1 MKVMTATSEILCVGS
16 DIDPL
21 TLVEKV
27 ARTCYKSEDK
37 IALGTAPKM
46 ISALIKRGHYAM
58 LEHAS
63 YIFNL
68 QAEVYEDFLRI
79 CTILEDAGH
88 HLFLI
93 KTNKN
98 THHIVS
104 GNVRAWR
111 DFIEA
116 LYTEKEMIPQ
126 WLFDFVHHNRLDVHT
141 FFGDMVHT
149 CDLIAERLGITR
161 YAQNVDALEI
171 SPEELSAEDKWEHL
185 RITVKFYCD
194 RGISHEIVRHRV
206 ASFAQEST
214 RYCNYS
220 KDKFDNDITYIDIQP
235 TFGQDKRTKNMSSQ
249 VYLNIIEEWQHA
261 CMDAERHYMR
271 LIELGCPAEYARSV
285 LNNSTKT
292 EICVT
297 MNIKNWRHFFS
308 LRACR
313 ATGPAHPQMEEITR
327 QLLTNLKIELPDYFR
342 DMEWYVYD

>member
-1 MKVMTATSEILCVGS
+1 MKVITANSEILCVGS
-16 DIDPL
+16 EVDPL

-63 YIFNL
+63 YIFILSPN
-68 QAEVYEDFLRI
+68 AYKDFVRITNTVEDF
-79 CTILEDAGH
+79 GH
-88 HLFLI
+88 RLFLV
-93 KTNKN
+93 KTN
-98 THHIVS
+98 ISDLFVVS

-116 LYTEKEMIPQ
+116 LYDAQEMIPQ
-126 WLFDFVHHNRLDVHT
+126 WLYDFIHTNRLDITT
-141 FFGDMVHT
+141 FFGD
-149 CDLIAERLGITR
+149 LISTFDAIASKLGIQR
-161 YAQNVDALEI
+161 YSNGIGALEI
-171 SPEELSAEDKWEHL
+171 SPEELKDIDKPMHY

-220 KDKFDNDITYIDIQP
+220 KDKFDNDITYINIQSAMN
-235 TFGQDKRTKNMSSQ
+235 QDKRIKNIPLQ
-249 VYLNIIEEWQHA
+249 TYIDIIEEWQHA
-261 CMDAERHYMR
+261 CEDAERHYMR
-271 LIELGCPAEYARSV
+271 MIELGCPAEYARSV

-297 MNIKNWRHFFS
+297 MSINDWRHFFS

-313 ATGPAHPQMEEITR
+313 ATGPAHPQMEEITKP
-327 QLLTNLKIELPDYFR
+327 LLNQFKEILPTFFK
-342 DMEWYVYD
+342 DMEY

>member
-1 MKVMTATSEILCVGS
+1 MKVITATSEILYMGNGVG
-16 DIDPL
+16 PL
-21 TLVEKV
+21 TSVEKV

-63 YIFNL
+63 YIFTLPPN
-68 QAEVYEDFLRI
+68 AYEDFLRI
-79 CTILEDAGH
+79 CTVLEEAGH
-88 HLFLI
+88 HMFLV
-93 KTNKN
+93 KTNKDN
-98 THHIVS
+98 HHLVS

-111 DFIEA
+111 DFINA
-116 LYTEKEMIPQ
+116 LYVEKEPIPQ
-126 WLFDFVHHNRLDVHT
+126 WLYEFVRKDRLDIRT
-141 FFGDMVHT
+141 FFGDLVHT
-149 CDLIAERLGITR
+149 CYITTDCLDIAG
-161 YAQNVDALEI
+161 YAQKVEAVEI
-171 SPEELSAEDKWEHL
+171 SPEELSPADKLEHF

-194 RGISHEIVRHRV
+194 RGVSHEIVRHRV

-220 KDKFDNDITYIDIQP
+220 KDKFDNDITYINIQSAMN
-235 TFGQDKRTKNMSSQ
+235 QDKRIKNIPPQ
-249 VYLNIIEEWQHA
+249 TYVDIIEEWQHA
-261 CMDAERHYMR
+261 CEDAERHYMKMV
-271 LIELGCPAEYARSV
+271 ELGCPAEYARSV

-297 MNIKNWRHFFS
+297 MSIIDWRHFFS

-327 QLLTNLKIELPDYFR
+327 PLLMNLKAKLPEYFK
-342 DMEWYVYD
+342 DMECYAYD

>member
-1 MKVMTATSEILCVGS
+1 MKVITANSEILCMGS
-16 DIDPL
+16 EVDPL

-63 YIFNL
+63 YIFILSPN
-68 QAEVYEDFLRI
+68 AYKDFVRITNIVEDF
-79 CTILEDAGH
+79 GH
-88 HLFLI
+88 RLFLV
-93 KTNKN
+93 KTNISDLF
-98 THHIVS
+98 IVS

-116 LYTEKEMIPQ
+116 LYDVQEMIPQ
-126 WLFDFVHHNRLDVHT
+126 WLYDFIHTNRLDITT
-141 FFGDMVHT
+141 FFGDLIST
-149 CDLIAERLGITR
+149 CDAISSELGIQR
-161 YAQNVDALEI
+161 YSNGIGALEI
-171 SPEELSAEDKWEHL
+171 SPEELKDIDKPMHY

-206 ASFAQEST
+206 ASLGQEST
-214 RYCNYS
+214 RYCNYN
-220 KDKFDNDITYIDIQP
+220 KDKFGNDITYIDILP
-235 TFGQDKRTKNMSSQ
+235 SLVQDYRMQYMPSEQ
-249 VYLNIIEEWQHA
+249 YMAIVEEWRAA
-261 CMDAERHYMR
+261 CIDAEKHYMKMT
-271 LIELGCPAEYARSV
+271 ELGCPAEFARSV

-297 MNIKNWRHFFS
+297 MNIVDWKHFFA

-313 ATGPAHPQMEEITR
+313 ATGPAHPQMEEITKP
-327 QLLTNLKIELPDYFR
+327 LLNQFKEILPTFFK
-342 DMEWYVYD
+342 DMEY